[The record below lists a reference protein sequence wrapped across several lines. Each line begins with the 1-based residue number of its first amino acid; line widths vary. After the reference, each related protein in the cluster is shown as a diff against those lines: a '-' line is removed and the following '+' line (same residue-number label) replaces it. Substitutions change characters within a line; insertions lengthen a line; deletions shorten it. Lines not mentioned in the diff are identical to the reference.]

1 MDLMMLLTM
10 ANEVASNA
18 ASTAVEAVQQSDSW
32 FSPTSTFFQA
42 CGWIASIGLIL
53 GYVPQAIQTIR
64 TRQTDDIALPTF
76 LMIGIGGIAFML
88 QGAMLGWEEG
98 WSLFLT
104 NLITTL
110 CSVVIF
116 GIKIYNDWIK
126 KKGKDKDKDKK

>member
-32 FSPTSTFFQA
+32 FSPTSKFFQA

-88 QGAMLGWEEG
+88 QGAMLGWDEG

-116 GIKIYNDWIK
+116 GIKIYNDWKK
-126 KKGKDKDKDKK
+126 KKGKNKDKK

>member
-1 MDLMMLLTM
+1 MMLLTM